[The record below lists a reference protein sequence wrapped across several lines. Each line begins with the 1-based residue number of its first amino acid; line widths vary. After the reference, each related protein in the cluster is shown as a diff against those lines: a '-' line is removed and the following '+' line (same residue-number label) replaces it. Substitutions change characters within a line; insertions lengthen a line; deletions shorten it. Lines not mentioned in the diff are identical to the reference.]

1 MGPLG
6 WFSIEEWL
14 GQRQKAIRHLG
25 AFMGFKVER
34 AEGDRMFFDHVEF
47 RVNNYETSFKF
58 YSACLIPLGFKLTTN
73 NEKKGIFGFGLTKDK
88 SDDLLLTAG
97 AATRPV
103 MHICF
108 SAKSESQVNEFYQ
121 RAIEAGGACNGPPGL
136 RHLGYYAAFVY
147 DPDGHNIEA
156 VFR

>member
-1 MGPLG
+1 
-6 WFSIEEWL
+6 
-14 GQRQKAIRHLG
+14 
-25 AFMGFKVER
+25 
-34 AEGDRMFFDHVEF
+34 MFFDHVEY
-47 RVNNYETSFKF
+47 RVSDYEKSLKF

-73 NEKKGIFGFGLTKDK
+73 NEKSGIFGFGLTTEK

-97 AATRPV
+97 APTKPA

-108 SAKSESQVNEFYQ
+108 NAKSAAQVDEFYH
-121 RAIEAGGACNGPPGL
+121 RAIKAGGICNGPPGL
-136 RHLGYYAAFVY
+136 RNPGYYAAFVY